1 MEASIYQEKD
11 MFYDLEDVLAILR
24 RKNKTVR
31 PPSFL
36 WSRVSD
42 PSISKYC
49 IWQHGN
55 LIFTIPGL

>member
-24 RKNKTVR
+24 RKNKRYVLLHSCGAGSVIT
-31 PPSFL
+31 
-36 WSRVSD
+36 
-42 PSISKYC
+42 SISKYC